1 METKNKEGTKE
12 MWSEINDCINR
23 VIDEKH
29 DLSFQKKSNDNYMN
43 LYIQTAVLH
52 TLFELSNEFR
62 KIERKYTEL

>member
-1 METKNKEGTKE
+1 METKTKEGTKE

>member
-1 METKNKEGTKE
+1 METKTKEGTKE

-23 VIDEKH
+23 VIDEKN

>member
-1 METKNKEGTKE
+1 METKTKEGTKE
-12 MWSEINDCINR
+12 MWSEIHDCINR

-62 KIERKYTEL
+62 KIERKYTKL

>member
-1 METKNKEGTKE
+1 MKIKTKVATKE
-12 MWSEINDCINR
+12 MWREINDCITR
-23 VIDEKH
+23 IIDEKH

-52 TLFELSNEFR
+52 TLFGLSDELR